1 MSVVSYKFNEII
13 PLDKW
18 KTAILTRI
26 KGFIPDP
33 EAPAGAKTVDSDGEL
48 WLVLAWFAIN
58 KLEVL
63 LDVELLWLYS
73 DTQW

>member
-48 WLVLAWFAIN
+48 
-58 KLEVL
+58 
-63 LDVELLWLYS
+63 
-73 DTQW
+73 